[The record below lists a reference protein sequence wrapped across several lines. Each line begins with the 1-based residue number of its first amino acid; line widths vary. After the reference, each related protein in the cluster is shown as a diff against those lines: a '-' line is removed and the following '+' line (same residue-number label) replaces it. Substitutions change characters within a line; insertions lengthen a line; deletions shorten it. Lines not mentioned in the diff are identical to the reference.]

1 MPPLR
6 QREGDITGLAQYFL
20 NTLNEKHDTEIA
32 FTKDALQALQLKPWP
47 GNVRELKNY
56 VERAYIMSESVIDV
70 AALPETEIMPSIAR
84 GTAETPSDEK
94 QIEVPVGATLADAER
109 TLIFASLERH
119 GGDKKSAAA
128 ELGISLKTLY
138 NRLRD
143 YSDPV
148 DSEQGANDAASP

>member
-1 MPPLR
+1 
-6 QREGDITGLAQYFL
+6 
-20 NTLNEKHDTEIA
+20 
-32 FTKDALQALQLKPWP
+32 
-47 GNVRELKNY
+47 
-56 VERAYIMSESVIDV
+56 MSESVIDV